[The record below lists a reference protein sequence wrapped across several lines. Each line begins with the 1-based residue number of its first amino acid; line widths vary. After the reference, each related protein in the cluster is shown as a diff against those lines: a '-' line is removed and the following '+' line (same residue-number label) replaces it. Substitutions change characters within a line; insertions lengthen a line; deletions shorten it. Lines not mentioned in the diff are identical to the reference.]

1 MANSLAFKPTFRTLI
16 PYLIGPV
23 LLNLFVIV
31 IPLAGAV
38 YYSVHSTFNYEL
50 TFVGLKNYSELLSD
64 EIFWFSL
71 RNNIII
77 IVLSGFVQ
85 IGLGFVIAFAMV
97 SSYIQWKRVIQ
108 AVFFLPVVLSP
119 LVVSY
124 LWQLILSSRNGML
137 NVILEAIGLEVL
149 QRNWLADPDIVVF
162 AICVPL
168 TWQFTGLYMV
178 IFLAG
183 LTGIPKE
190 ILDCAEIDGA
200 NGFRRAIHIVIPLLK
215 STFNVTLL
223 LVLAGGVRIF
233 EQIYAMTGGGPGYSS
248 MVLAQYAYTVGF
260 GQNNHGYGSAI
271 AIEMLL
277 ISFILIGVATKL
289 VGGTKQNEY

>member
-1 MANSLAFKPTFRTLI
+1 MSNSLAFKPSFRTLA
-16 PYLIGPV
+16 PYLAGPV
-23 LLNLFVIV
+23 LLNLFVIAA
-31 IPLAGAV
+31 PLAGAV
-38 YYSVHSTFNYEL
+38 YYSLHVTFNYEL
-50 TFVGLKNYSELLSD
+50 TFVGLENYVKLLSD

-85 IGLGFVIAFAMV
+85 IVLGFIIAFAMQ
-97 SSYIQWKRVIQ
+97 SNYIRWKRLVQ
-108 AVFFLPVVLSP
+108 AIFFLPVVVSP

-124 LWQLILSSRNGML
+124 LWQLILSTRNGML
-137 NVILEAIGLEVL
+137 NIMLESIGLGML
-149 QRNWLADPDIVVF
+149 QRNWLADPQLVVF

-183 LTGIPKE
+183 LTGIPRE
-190 ILDCAEIDGA
+190 ILECAEIDGA
-200 NGFRRAIHIVIPLLK
+200 NGFRRAIHIVMPLLK

-248 MVLAQYAYTVGF
+248 MVLAQYAYSVGF

-277 ISFILIGVATKL
+277 ISFILIGVTTKL
-289 VGGTKQNEY
+289 IGGTKQNDY